1 MTTPPW
7 LLWLISDFI
16 VRTKILLIPIRWYP
30 RVGTRPPKWQKFPHF
45 GKESPRILWLIATIT
60 RKFYAPNYREFR
72 ECVLHLT
79 WFASLVT
86 ESLVR
91 NRTSLIYPEIFSA
104 PCRKKCALDR
114 KMIHTLLS
122 DSTSSIAR
130 QSLRE
135 IVIREPALGA
145 KIWCFFTGMMPQSG
159 KLPVLNLIRP
169 KVRFFA
175 TQWRLAAPIHVKLGT
190 ADGHLDPLGCAKFL
204 LKSAQ
209 GWECGPKNIKKIHF
223 LVKNHLAKAN
233 PLTDF

>member
-1 MTTPPW
+1 MWVFLVMKSGYGREVCPLSMSTPWKSQLPILFLV
-7 LLWLISDFI
+7 LLSWSLKSGSSFGTAARETSYKLSGTPSIANRNHSWDFI

-145 KIWCFFTGMMPQSG
+145 KIWCF
-159 KLPVLNLIRP
+159 LPAWCR
-169 KVRFFA
+169 K
-175 TQWRLAAPIHVKLGT
+175 AAN
-190 ADGHLDPLGCAKFL
+190 CRY
-204 LKSAQ
+204 
-209 GWECGPKNIKKIHF
+209 
-223 LVKNHLAKAN
+223 
-233 PLTDF
+233 